1 MKLIRLLIMLLV
13 ASSFVTFVSSVED
26 AIDNPDST
34 EIITQELE
42 SIDFETLNVEVEE
55 YMSEMKAARDAT
67 RTYIRNIIV
76 NETSIVRDSRNPD
89 KPVPLVWATEFNNY
103 KHNSHGF
110 PQKLNNS
117 RLNVINNNET
127 STSDAPVLRGTVL
140 LRVGSFIRGPTI
152 SQKSS

>member
-13 ASSFVTFVSSVED
+13 ASSFITFVSSIED
-26 AIDNPDST
+26 TIDNPDST
-34 EIITQELE
+34 EVITQELE
-42 SIDFETLNVEVEE
+42 SVDFETLSVEVEE
-55 YMSEMKAARDAT
+55 YMSEMKTIRDAT
-67 RTYIRNIIV
+67 RTHVRNVIV
-76 NETSIVRDSRNPD
+76 NETSTVRDSRNPD
-89 KPVPLVWATEFNNY
+89 KPVPLIWATEFNNY

-110 PQKLNNS
+110 PQRLNSN

-127 STSDAPVLRGTVL
+127 STSDSPVLRGTVL